1 MLIRAMGGKRVV
13 YMTKSITKIILGL
26 CSLILTP
33 TSVQAKYDSVGDL
46 FKAFGQAGFDHV
58 MEMPTNQFS
67 SGGPNIK
74 VHEIS
79 DNGEVRQTTLSHYAQ
94 NQEARMAELDYVYNS
109 TAMLSR
115 AVSGKVYAE
124 AYQVGEIF
132 LCYRVQAG
140 FVVNSGR
147 QLGCYLFPT
156 KISEVVQAIR
166 AL

>member
-1 MLIRAMGGKRVV
+1 M
-13 YMTKSITKIILGL
+13 ILGL

-33 TSVQAKYDSVGDL
+33 VSAQAKYDSVSDL

-58 MEMPTNQFS
+58 MEMPSNQFS

-79 DNGEVRQTTLSHYAQ
+79 QNGEVRETSLGHYAQ
-94 NQEARMAELDYVYNS
+94 NQEVRMAELDYVYNS

-115 AVSGKVYAE
+115 AMSGKVYAE
-124 AYQVGEIF
+124 AYQVGDIF
-132 LCYRVQAG
+132 LCYRVQSG

-147 QLGCYLFPT
+147 QLSCYMFPT
-156 KISEVVQAIR
+156 RISEVVQAIR

>member
-1 MLIRAMGGKRVV
+1 MK
-13 YMTKSITKIILGL
+13 KSIVKVILGL
-26 CSLILTP
+26 CSLVLTP
-33 TSVQAKYDSVGDL
+33 VSAQAKYDSVGDL

-58 MEMPTNQFS
+58 MEMPSNQFS

-79 DNGEVRQTTLSHYAQ
+79 QSGEVRETSLSHYAQ
-94 NQEARMAELDYVYNS
+94 NQEVRMADLDYVYNS

-124 AYQVGEIF
+124 AYQVGDIF
-132 LCYRVQAG
+132 LCYRVQSG

-147 QLGCYLFPT
+147 QLSCYMFPT
-156 KISEVVQAIR
+156 RISEVVQAIR